1 MDLTILPIKE
11 SGDEQKL
18 KKPIHPNLPNIAT
31 GQLGLMISPV
41 KTGKST
47 IISNLLLSPAFYRD
61 QFDIVYVISNTI
73 HNDTT
78 SRFLKEKFPDT
89 VFDQYSDETVKNIIN
104 YQKSFPKKD
113 QPFIA
118 IILDDFLG
126 IKSNSM
132 IYHLATRFRH
142 YNIGLLLMASQLFR
156 GLPPVLRQNA
166 TFAIIGSP
174 NPSEFELSK
183 MAEEWGSVF
192 GGEQNF
198 LALYKEATPERYDFL
213 YLDLASNP
221 PLACKNFTQIC
232 PPPTQTPR
240 PVRTALRQSCF
251 WSLPLRPLSCSFLG
265 SFSTSRTRLRA
276 SLSSLPLATIG
287 ASTRSFFRSLA
298 NFPLSSCSAMIRS
311 SSSVRFIL
319 E

>member
-89 VFDQYSDETVKNIIN
+89 VFDQYSDETIKNIIN

-132 IYHLATRFRH
+132 IYFLATRFRH

-183 MAEEWGSVF
+183 MAEEYGSVF
-192 GGEQNF
+192 GGEKNF

-221 PLACKNFTQIC
+221 PLAYKNFTKQIY
-232 PPPTQTPR
+232 PPPT
-240 PVRTALRQSCF
+240 
-251 WSLPLRPLSCSFLG
+251 
-265 SFSTSRTRLRA
+265 ST
-276 SLSSLPLATIG
+276 
-287 ASTRSFFRSLA
+287 
-298 NFPLSSCSAMIRS
+298 
-311 SSSVRFIL
+311 
-319 E
+319 

>member
-47 IISNLLLSPAFYRD
+47 IISNLLLSPAFCRD
-61 QFDIVYVISNTI
+61 QFDIVCVISNTI

-89 VFDQYSDETVKNIIN
+89 VFDQYSDETIKNIIN

-126 IKSNSM
+126 IKSNSIM
-132 IYHLATRFRH
+132 YNLLTRFRH
-142 YNIGLLLMASQLFR
+142 FSVGLLLMASQLFR
-156 GLPPVLRQNA
+156 GLPPWHAR
-166 TFAIIGSP
+166 
-174 NPSEFELSK
+174 
-183 MAEEWGSVF
+183 
-192 GGEQNF
+192 
-198 LALYKEATPERYDFL
+198 
-213 YLDLASNP
+213 
-221 PLACKNFTQIC
+221 
-232 PPPTQTPR
+232 TPR
-240 PVRTALRQSCF
+240 S
-251 WSLPLRPLSCSFLG
+251 
-265 SFSTSRTRLRA
+265 
-276 SLSSLPLATIG
+276 
-287 ASTRSFFRSLA
+287 
-298 NFPLSSCSAMIRS
+298 RS
-311 SSSVRFIL
+311 SGAPTRPSSN
-319 E
+319 